1 MLYRCPYTSCTLCPY
16 YMYSMSILV
25 PFHTRYMC
33 SNRIMDPKIPSRQE
47 KKLFQEPY
55 SEQGL
60 QIALKHAFVSVILI
74 SNNAII
80 SRNYVLH
87 LYVHSNCMYGR
98 QFHRYLLFVHLC
110 RIPT

>member
-1 MLYRCPYTSCTLCPY
+1 
-16 YMYSMSILV
+16 
-25 PFHTRYMC
+25 
-33 SNRIMDPKIPSRQE
+33 MDPKIPSRQE

-60 QIALKHAFVSVILI
+60 QIALKHAFVSVIVI

-80 SRNYVLH
+80 SKNYVLH

-110 RIPT
+110 LILT